1 MIKELCNEIIYN
13 DFINKTKLTNDEIK
27 ILNNLLKKNSIV
39 KISQELNMS
48 DRTVSRIIKD
58 IKEKY
63 TNYKTIEL
71 AKINILKS

>member
-39 KISQELNMS
+39 RISQELNMS